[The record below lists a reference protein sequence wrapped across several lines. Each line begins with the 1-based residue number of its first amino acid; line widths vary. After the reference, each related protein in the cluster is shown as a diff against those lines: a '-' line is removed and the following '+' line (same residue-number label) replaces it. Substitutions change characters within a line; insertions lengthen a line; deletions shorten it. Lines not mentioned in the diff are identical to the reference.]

1 MADVT
6 RNAPVGVILAAGSG
20 LRLARDSK
28 PLARVAGVT
37 LLERAVWALRR
48 AGVERVVAVVGHRGD
63 EVRRFVAERALPVE
77 LVENPDYMR
86 GNGSSAL
93 VGGRAAGGRF
103 VLMMVD
109 HVVEPDAI
117 ARLLGRE
124 EPFVA
129 AVDTAPAYCDRGEAT
144 KVRLVGDHVVAV
156 SRSLDGY
163 EAVDAGL
170 FACRPVVLAAAER
183 ALEEGAAS
191 WNDVKRRY
199 LGAGGAI
206 TAVDLRGAFWLDVDT
221 PGDLRRAERVLV
233 RRAAAKPSDGVVSR
247 RLNRPLS
254 RSLSLLLVRTRI
266 SPNAISALTFLITL
280 GAAGLLALGRM
291 NALVLVAAG
300 VFVQLCSIV
309 EGVDGEVARAS
320 LRASPRGGFLDSVL
334 DRVGDAALLIGL
346 AVAAGPGTAT
356 WSALVAALFGS
367 LVVPYVKASYEAA
380 FDRPMPPG
388 AGGSFGRDTRMLV
401 VALAAVSLQP
411 FAGLVAVAAVSYIEG
426 ARRFAAGWRSG
437 AIAAR
442 TGAPAPQPTAA
453 SAASPRSRPGSAKL
467 AEHQRD

>member
-6 RNAPVGVILAAGSG
+6 GNAPVGVVLAAGSG

-28 PLARVAGVT
+28 PLARVAGVAMVEGGVWG
-37 LLERAVWALRR
+37 LRPGGVGRVGAV
-48 AGVERVVAVVGHRGD
+48 GGDRG
-63 EVRRFVAERALPVE
+63 EGGGRFPAERALPVE
-77 LVENPDYMR
+77 LVENPDYVR
-86 GNGSSAL
+86 GNGSSVL

-109 HVVEPDAI
+109 HVVEPEAI

-129 AVDTAPAYCDRGEAT
+129 AVDTAPAYCDREEAT

-156 SRSLDGY
+156 SRSLEGY

-170 FACRPVVLAAAER
+170 FACGPVVLAAAER
-183 ALEEGAAS
+183 ALEEGALS

-199 LGAGGAI
+199 LGAGGTI
-206 TAVDLRGAFWLDVDT
+206 TAVDLCGAFWIDVDT
-221 PGDLRRAERVLV
+221 PADLRRAERLLV

-266 SPNAISALTFLITL
+266 SPNAISALTFLLTL

-300 VFVQLCSIV
+300 VFVQLCSILD
-309 EGVDGEVARAS
+309 GVDGEIARAS

-334 DRVGDAALLIGL
+334 DRLGDAALLIGL
-346 AVAAGPGTAT
+346 AVAAGPDTAT

-367 LVVPYVKASYEAA
+367 LAVPYVKASYEAT
-380 FDRPMPPG
+380 FTSPMP
-388 AGGSFGRDTRMLV
+388 AARCSFGRDTRMLV
-401 VALAAVSLQP
+401 IALAAVSLQP
-411 FAGLVAVAAVSYIEG
+411 FAGLVAVAAVSYIEA

-437 AIAAR
+437 ALAAR
-442 TGAPAPQPTAA
+442 TVARAPQPTTA
-453 SAASPRSRPGSAKL
+453 SPASPRPRQGRATL
-467 AEHQRD
+467 AEHRRD